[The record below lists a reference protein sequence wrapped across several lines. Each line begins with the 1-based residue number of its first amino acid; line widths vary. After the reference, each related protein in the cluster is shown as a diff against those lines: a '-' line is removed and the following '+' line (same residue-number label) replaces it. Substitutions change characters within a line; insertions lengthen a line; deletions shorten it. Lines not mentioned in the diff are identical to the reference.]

1 MDSEKF
7 SDFENDAENYEYEQ
21 SFKFNP
27 DAQEFKPRDSW
38 LDEPVNNT
46 TYDSPTLGVE
56 SLKIREDSSAEEE
69 DSWDNELS
77 DSQKES
83 LVKKKEGKESALS
96 PPDSRPHL
104 NIVFIG
110 HIDAGKSTTCG
121 NILYL
126 SGYVDDRTIEKYGKE
141 AKEKNRESWFLAFI
155 MDTNE
160 EERERGKTIEVGRAK
175 IETKNRRF
183 TILDAPGHRN
193 YVPNMIDGA
202 TQADCGVLIISARKG
217 EFETGFERG
226 GQTREHALLAKTLGV
241 SYLIVAINKM
251 DDSTC
256 NWSKERYEGII
267 KKLKPFLKTCGF
279 TEGKDLSFVPISG
292 LLGQNLIDHISDV
305 NYKHYDKNAAW
316 YDTSMPT
323 LFQLLDNV
331 PTLESDENAPL
342 RIPVIDTYRENGL
355 VCLGKVESGV
365 VKTGQ
370 NCVVVPNKSRSKV
383 TNIYFESDEYS
394 YAKVGENIRIRL
406 STTDE
411 ENVSK
416 GSVICNLESPCPVV
430 LEFTALISIIDLLEH
445 RPLVSSGYYCMFH
458 AHCVAAEVKFL
469 KLLETVDKA
478 TKKKKPN
485 PVFVSNNSIVTAH
498 LLVTPAACLEKF
510 ADCPQLGRFTLRDE
524 DKTIGIG
531 KVLEILKTE

>member
-1 MDSEKF
+1 MDS
-7 SDFENDAENYEYEQ
+7 DLNENQD
-21 SFKFNP
+21 SSSTFKFNP
-27 DAQEFKPRDSW
+27 NATEFKPSSSW
-38 LDEPVNNT
+38 LDVEV
-46 TYDSPTLGVE
+46 DSPEDSCADAME
-56 SLKIREDSSAEEE
+56 SLKISEYHPMDCEEE
-69 DSWDNELS
+69 NDSQPS
-77 DSQKES
+77 DSNKEPTLKKKDTKES
-83 LVKKKEGKESALS
+83 SLP
-96 PPDSRPHL
+96 PPDSRPHI

-126 SGYVDDRTIEKYGKE
+126 SGYVDERTIEKYGKE

-175 IETKNRRF
+175 IETPNRRF

-193 YVPNMIDGA
+193 YVPNMIEGA

-251 DDSTC
+251 DEPTCDWAEERFDS
-256 NWSKERYEGII
+256 IV

-292 LLGQNLIDHISDV
+292 LLGQNLLDHVSDV
-305 NYKHYDKNAAW
+305 NYKHYNKNAKW
-316 YDTSMPT
+316 YDISKPT
-323 LFQLLDNV
+323 LFQLLDSV
-331 PTLESDENAPL
+331 PTRDSDDNAPL
-342 RIPVIDTYRENGL
+342 RIPVIDSYKDNGV
-355 VCLGKVESGV
+355 VCLGKVESGIV
-365 VKTGQ
+365 RNGQ
-370 NCVVVPNKSRSKV
+370 SCVILPNKSKTRIA
-383 TNIYFESDEYS
+383 NIYFESDEYA
-394 YAKVGENIRIRL
+394 YATVGENIRIRL
-406 STTDE
+406 SCSDE
-411 ENVSK
+411 ENVTK
-416 GSVICNLESPCPVV
+416 GSVLCNLESLCPIVV
-430 LEFTALISIIDLLEH
+430 EFTALISVIDLLEH
-445 RPLVSSGYYCMFH
+445 RPLISSGYYCMFH
-458 AHCVAAEVKFL
+458 AHCVAAEVKFV

-485 PVFVSNNSIVTAH
+485 PVFVSNNTIVTAH
-498 LLVTPAACLEKF
+498 LMVTPASCLESF
-510 ADCPQLGRFTLRDE
+510 SFCPQLGRFTLRDE
-524 DKTIGIG
+524 DKTIAIG